1 MVGYLN
7 DLIDNLGNEYAG
19 IAENALDSD
28 VKFVDT
34 GSYAFNALL
43 SGSIYGGLPGNKVT
57 ALAGESSTGKTFF
70 ALGVA
75 KNFLDM
81 DKEAGVI
88 YFETEGALT
97 KQILEDRDIDSNR
110 FVIVPVTTIQ
120 EFRTQAV
127 RILENHKAVPEQA
140 RKPILFCLDSL
151 GMLSTEKEVA
161 DVAEGKDTRD
171 MTRAQL
177 VRGAFR
183 VLSLKLSQLDVPMIV
198 TNHTYDVIGSY
209 VPMKDMGG
217 GGGLKYAASTIVFLG
232 KSKDRDGTEVVG
244 NIIKATTQKSRF
256 TKEQMK
262 VECKLNFETGLS
274 RYHGLIDLAVEAGI
288 WESAGGRITVDG
300 KKVFGKAIMKEPE
313 KFFTEDVLKQIDEH
327 CNSKFMY
334 GSDEQETD
342 DNTGE

>member
-1 MVGYLN
+1 
-7 DLIDNLGNEYAG
+7 
-19 IAENALDSD
+19 
-28 VKFVDT
+28 
-34 GSYAFNALL
+34 
-43 SGSIYGGLPGNKVT
+43 
-57 ALAGESSTGKTFF
+57 
-70 ALGVA
+70 
-75 KNFLDM
+75 M

-97 KQILEDRDIDSNR
+97 KQILEDRDIDTNR

-127 RILENHKAVPEQA
+127 RILENHKSVPEPA

-183 VLSLKLSQLDVPMIV
+183 VLSLKLAQLDVPMIV

-327 CNSKFMY
+327 CKSKFMY

-342 DNTGE
+342 NDTGE

>member
-19 IAENALDSD
+19 VAENALDSD
-28 VKFVDT
+28 VNFVDT

-97 KQILEDRDIDSNR
+97 KQILEDRDIDTNR

-127 RILENHKAVPEQA
+127 RILENHKSVPEPA

-183 VLSLKLSQLDVPMIV
+183 VLSLKLAQLDVPMIV

-313 KFFTEDVLKQIDEH
+313 KFFTEDVLKKIDEH
-327 CNSKFMY
+327 CKSKFMY

-342 DNTGE
+342 NDTGE